1 MNKEKILE
9 AAAQIISEKGYH
21 AASMRDIAQAV
32 HLQKPSL
39 YHHISSKQEIL
50 FVLLN
55 QALDMLIQRIEEIVS
70 KPLAPEVKLRL
81 AMETYIQSLIDKRDL
96 AAVLLMEH
104 RSLNPELNAKHIP
117 KRDRFEQLWR
127 DMIEEGVN
135 CGVFSCRDVSLAAKA
150 VLGMMNWSITWVR
163 SNGRLSPIE
172 IADQF
177 ADLILTGLVARS
189 ESLNQ

>member
-21 AASMRDIAQAV
+21 AASMRDIARAV

-55 QALDMLIQRIEEIVS
+55 QALDMLIQRIEEIVT
-70 KPLAPEVKLRL
+70 KPLTPEVKLHL

-96 AAVLLMEH
+96 AAVLLLEH
-104 RSLNPELNAKHIP
+104 RSLNPELSVKHIP

-135 CGVFSCRDVSLAAKA
+135 CGVFSCRDVSIAAKA
-150 VLGMMNWSITWVR
+150 VLGMMNWSITWYR
-163 SNGRLSPIE
+163 LNGRLSPIE

-177 ADLILTGLVARS
+177 ADLILSGLITRN
-189 ESLNQ
+189 ESLN

>member
-135 CGVFSCRDVSLAAKA
+135 C
-150 VLGMMNWSITWVR
+150 
-163 SNGRLSPIE
+163 
-172 IADQF
+172 DQF

>member
-39 YHHISSKQEIL
+39 YLHISSKQEIL
-50 FVLLN
+50 FILLN